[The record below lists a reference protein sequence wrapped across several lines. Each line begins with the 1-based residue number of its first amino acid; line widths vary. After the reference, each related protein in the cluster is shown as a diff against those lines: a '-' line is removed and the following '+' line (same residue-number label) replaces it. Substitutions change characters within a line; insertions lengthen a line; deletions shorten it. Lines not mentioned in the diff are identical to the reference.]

1 MNHNEPSGDHSTDD
15 SALPRSPELMNPE
28 ETALLV
34 VDAQEKLLA
43 VVPGADRVVW
53 NIRRLL
59 DAAKVL
65 GVPSAATEQYPE
77 KLGPTA
83 AVLAERLAERP
94 AKMAFSGGCCGS
106 IYGQWQ
112 ADGIYRV
119 LVCGI
124 ETHVCIQQTALDL
137 SAAGYQVYVA
147 VDAVTT
153 RHPIDHETAL
163 WRMESAGIV
172 LTTTEATMF
181 EWCRVSGTPEFKKIS
196 ELAKES
202 PPH

>member
-1 MNHNEPSGDHSTDD
+1 MNRNEPSGDKPADEG
-15 SALPRSPELMNPE
+15 ALPRCPELMNAD

-43 VVPGADRVVW
+43 VVPGSARVVW

-59 DAAKVL
+59 DAAAVL
-65 GVPSAATEQYPE
+65 GVPRAATEQYPE

-83 AVLAERLAERP
+83 AVLAERIESTESKL
-94 AKMAFSGGCCGS
+94 AFSGAGCGPCCVD
-106 IYGQWQ
+106 WKE
-112 ADGIYRV
+112 AGIYRV

-124 ETHVCIQQTALDL
+124 ETHVCIQQTAFDL
-137 SAAGYQVYVA
+137 LAWGYQVYVA

-153 RHPIDHETAL
+153 RHAIDHDTAL
-163 WRMESAGIV
+163 RRMESGGIV
-172 LTTTEATMF
+172 LTTTEAAMF
-181 EWCRVSGTPEFKKIS
+181 EWCREAGTPEFKKIS

-202 PPH
+202 PP